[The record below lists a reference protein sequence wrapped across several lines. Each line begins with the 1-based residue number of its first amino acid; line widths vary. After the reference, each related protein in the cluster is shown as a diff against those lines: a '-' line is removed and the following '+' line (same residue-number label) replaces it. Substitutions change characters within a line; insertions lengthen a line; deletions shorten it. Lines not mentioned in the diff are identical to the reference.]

1 MYTSPAPSAGGFRG
15 VRRFALIA
23 ALLFVYPSSVFSQ
36 EAPENQPDSAATK
49 PRPVVLQPIAV
60 TATREPEKLFVIA
73 APVSVLDTVALR
85 VVSPNTASDIL
96 KSLPGIDV
104 NGVGANQT
112 RPTIRGQRGQRIL
125 LLEDG
130 LRMNNARRQQDF
142 GELPA
147 IVDVNSMSQLEVV
160 RGPASVLY
168 GSDAIGGV
176 VNMRTSNV
184 PSLSGG
190 DTYGGRVTFLYR
202 DEGEQLRPTVDL
214 FGRIGK
220 FGFRGTA
227 SYRNAGNYFAPSG
240 SFGDITLDGSAEV
253 YDTGVEDQN
262 YSLLIDYSFNPN
274 HSVYAKGAY
283 YTARDAGFGYVSNDA
298 LGTPD
303 AASIVIQYPDQ
314 NVTKLS
320 GGYRGENLSWAVADR
335 LDVSAFYMGNERDL
349 AQQIGNIS
357 IRDDSTDAVIGAL
370 DINSQNYTDIST
382 FGTRAEA
389 AKLLGGRHL
398 LTYGVDYYHDN
409 SENTDLT
416 TTEVTIFDLP
426 FPIPPDVDDTPN
438 VPNATYDRFGVFAQ
452 GDLKLHQKFSL
463 VLGARWQHTESR
475 TRETENLDDP
485 LVVGITNSKSTF
497 VASANALWEIAPS
510 LNLVGT
516 VGRGFRAP
524 NIIEL
529 YFNGPTPEGRG
540 YLVPN
545 TNLGSETSIN
555 VDLGLKYSRENV
567 SFEAFVFRN
576 EITDAIQIK
585 SVPDSVIDGL
595 EVYQNVNVGKLLF
608 RGFEVGG
615 RYAFI
620 PGLELGASFSF
631 LDAEDGLDENS
642 PLADSYRTRLNG
654 DLTYRRPSGRWWA
667 TYDFRWQ
674 GESTICEDS
683 NEACKRQIMD
693 PAVGFTLPSFNVHS
707 VRGGFRIA
715 QIGRTSHYVT
725 ASLENFTDALYAEFS
740 NAAFFRPQPR
750 RTILIGWS
758 TTF

>member
-1 MYTSPAPSAGGFRG
+1 M
-15 VRRFALIA
+15 
-23 ALLFVYPSSVFSQ
+23 
-36 EAPENQPDSAATK
+36 
-49 PRPVVLQPIAV
+49 QPIAV
-60 TATREPEKLFVIA
+60 TATREPESLFVIA

-85 VVSPNTASDIL
+85 TVSPNTAADIL

-125 LLEDG
+125 LLENG

-176 VNMRTSNV
+176 VNMRTLNV

-190 DTYGGRVTFLYR
+190 DTYGGRATFLYR

-220 FGFRGTA
+220 FGFRGNA

-240 SFGDITLDGSAEV
+240 SFGDITLDGSTEV
-253 YDTGVEDQN
+253 NDTGVEDQN

-283 YTARDAGFGYVSNDA
+283 YTAKDAGFGYVSNAD

-303 AASIVIQYPDQ
+303 AVSIVIQYPDQ
-314 NVTKLS
+314 SVTKFS
-320 GGYRGENLSWAVADR
+320 GGYRGENLSWAFADR
-335 LDVSAFYMGNERDL
+335 LDVSAFYMDNEREL
-349 AQQIGNIS
+349 AQQIGNIE
-357 IRDDSTDAVIGAL
+357 IPFGPGATGIL
-370 DINSQNYTDIST
+370 DINSQNYTDLST
-382 FGTRAEA
+382 FGTRVEA

-398 LTYGVDYYHDN
+398 LTYGLDYYHDD
-409 SENTDLT
+409 SENTDRT
-416 TTEVTIFDLP
+416 VSEISGAP
-426 FPIPPDVDDTPN
+426 FPIPPEVDDTPN
-438 VPNATYDRFGVFAQ
+438 VPNATYDRLGVFAQ
-452 GDLKLHQKFSL
+452 GDLKLHQRFTL
-463 VLGARWQHTESR
+463 ILGARWQHTESQ
-475 TRETENLDDP
+475 TEETENLNDP
-485 LVVGITNSKSTF
+485 LVVGITNSKSTL
-497 VASANALWEIAPS
+497 VASANALWEIVPS

-529 YFNGPTPEGRG
+529 YFNGPTPEGSG

-545 TNLGSETSIN
+545 TDLASETSIN
-555 VDLGLKYSRENV
+555 VDLGIKYARENV

-576 EITDAIQIK
+576 EITDAIQIR

-595 EVYQNVNVGKLLF
+595 DVFQNVNVGELLF
-608 RGFEVGG
+608 RGFEIGG

-642 PLADSYRTRLNG
+642 PLADSYRTRLQG

-667 TYDFRWQ
+667 SYDFRWQ
-674 GESTICEDS
+674 GDSTICEDS
-683 NEACKRQIMD
+683 NDACKRQIMD

-715 QIGRTSHYVT
+715 QIGRTSHYIT
-725 ASLENFTDALYAEFS
+725 ASVENFTDELYAEFS

-750 RTILIGWS
+750 RTVLIGWS